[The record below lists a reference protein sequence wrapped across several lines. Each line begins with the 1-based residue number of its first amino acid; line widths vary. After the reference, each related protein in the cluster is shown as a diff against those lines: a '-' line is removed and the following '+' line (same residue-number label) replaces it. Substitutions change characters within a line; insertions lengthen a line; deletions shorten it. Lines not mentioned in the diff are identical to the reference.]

1 MQPGDWL
8 AAAVV
13 AAVFVQLFV
22 CFGDIAYYD
31 ENGQVELAQC
41 ALLFLA
47 VILFAHAAQQAK
59 ERVTNHLLFAL
70 SVFALTFLFREL
82 EVESTRF
89 GPLLEFTRRYELK
102 YVVLGLLW
110 LALLAFAL
118 RHLRASLATGFRY
131 LLTVT
136 GRCLLA
142 GCTLYL
148 LGDAAEK
155 QLIVADPA
163 LSRMIEESLE
173 TFGTLA
179 IFLSAYGAWRR
190 RVV

>member
-8 AAAVV
+8 AAAIV
-13 AAVFVQLFV
+13 AAVFVQFFV

-41 ALLFLA
+41 ALLFLG
-47 VILFAHAAQQAK
+47 VVLFTHAALQAK
-59 ERVTNHLLFAL
+59 ERVTVHLLLAL
-70 SVFALTFLFREL
+70 SVFTLTFLFREI
-82 EVESTRF
+82 EVESSRF
-89 GPLLEFTRRYELK
+89 GSLLEFTRRYELK

-110 LALLAFAL
+110 LALLAFSL
-118 RHLRASLATGFRY
+118 QHFRASFSAAFRW
-131 LLTVT
+131 LLTVP

-142 GCTLYL
+142 GCILYV

-155 QLIVADPA
+155 HLIVADLD

-179 IFLSAYGAWRR
+179 LFLSAYGAWRR
-190 RVV
+190 RV